1 MDYYKGVDLCM
12 NLDAYIEALQAL
24 VTAHPSDLGDEN
36 SVLSLLYEVLGL
48 TRWTTAFFDL
58 LFSGLCAVAAFLFM
72 VVFLDGNVRIY
83 PWAGMLLGGL
93 PVVHLTGT
101 LRQKIQR
108 RLRLRRRLR
117 QSGRALDGVQQL
129 WIKKRKNRKK
139 EQKNL

>member
-1 MDYYKGVDLCM
+1 MEITVSEQLLWSG
-12 NLDAYIEALQAL
+12 A
-24 VTAHPSDLGDEN
+24 
-36 SVLSLLYEVLGL
+36 SVCVGLSMGIMYCLLSLLYEVLGL
-48 TRWTTAFFDL
+48 TRWTIAFFDL

-117 QSGRALDGVQQL
+117 QSGRALDSVQQL

>member
-1 MDYYKGVDLCM
+1 MEITVSEQLLWSG
-12 NLDAYIEALQAL
+12 A
-24 VTAHPSDLGDEN
+24 
-36 SVLSLLYEVLGL
+36 SVCVGLSMGIMYCLLSLLYEVLGL

-117 QSGRALDGVQQL
+117 QSGRVLDGVQQL

>member
-1 MDYYKGVDLCM
+1 MEITVSEQLLWSG
-12 NLDAYIEALQAL
+12 A
-24 VTAHPSDLGDEN
+24 
-36 SVLSLLYEVLGL
+36 SVCVGLSMGIMYCLLSLLYEVLGL

-108 RLRLRRRLR
+108 RLRLHRRSR
-117 QSGRALDGVQQL
+117 QSGRALDSVQQL

>member
-1 MDYYKGVDLCM
+1 MEITVSEQLLWSG
-12 NLDAYIEALQAL
+12 A
-24 VTAHPSDLGDEN
+24 
-36 SVLSLLYEVLGL
+36 SVCVGLSMGIMYCLLSLLYEVLGL

-117 QSGRALDGVQQL
+117 QSGRALDSVQQL

>member
-1 MDYYKGVDLCM
+1 MEITVSEQLLWSG
-12 NLDAYIEALQAL
+12 A
-24 VTAHPSDLGDEN
+24 
-36 SVLSLLYEVLGL
+36 SVCVGLSMGIMYCLLSLLYEVLGL
-48 TRWTTAFFDL
+48 TRWTIAFFDL

-83 PWAGMLLGGL
+83 PWAGMLLGAL
-93 PVVHLTGT
+93 PVMHLTRT

-117 QSGRALDGVQQL
+117 QSVRALDGVQQL

>member
-1 MDYYKGVDLCM
+1 MEITVSEQLLWSG
-12 NLDAYIEALQAL
+12 A
-24 VTAHPSDLGDEN
+24 
-36 SVLSLLYEVLGL
+36 SVCVGLSMGIMYCLLSLLYEVLGL

>member
-1 MDYYKGVDLCM
+1 MEITVSEQLLWSG
-12 NLDAYIEALQAL
+12 A
-24 VTAHPSDLGDEN
+24 
-36 SVLSLLYEVLGL
+36 SVCVGLSMGIMYCLLSLLYEVLGL
-48 TRWTTAFFDL
+48 TRWTIAFFDL